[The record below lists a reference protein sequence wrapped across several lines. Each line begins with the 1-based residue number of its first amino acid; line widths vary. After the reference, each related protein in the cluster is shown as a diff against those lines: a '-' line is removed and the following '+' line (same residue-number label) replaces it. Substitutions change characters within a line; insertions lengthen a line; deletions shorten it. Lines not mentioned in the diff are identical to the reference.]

1 MTLTRRDF
9 LKRSSA
15 AAALGTLGSSSLG
28 SALSWY
34 RHPLVGTARAQEAAA
49 RFLVVLYLEGGNDG
63 LNTVVPVEN
72 GSSGQLREAYEAARH
87 AGPGGL
93 RIAAADLA
101 NTLIPPDPQT
111 HTGLALHP
119 ALAGLKHLYERGDV
133 AILQG
138 CGAPR
143 YSLSHEVA
151 RRVWQYGDPL
161 GASPNSGW
169 LGRYLSSRYE
179 RTDIPALSVR
189 DAVAGEFLQSATN
202 VLAIPR
208 LRGFSFPYDSLFPE
222 DSPQRR
228 RAFLS
233 LYENA
238 LVQAGEEQRFV
249 GNTGAAALHTSERL
263 PPLAEAYAAER
274 ASYYRDYESA
284 DSDISRNLRE
294 VASVLYAVKQQVAGI
309 DLRVFEVQDH
319 GYDTHSD
326 QGGSGEDSFH
336 AHLLQYVGD
345 GLEIFAAD
353 CIDMGVW
360 DQTCVLVYSE
370 FGRRVEQNA
379 NGTDHGSQGPV
390 FVLGGSVRG
399 GVYGNHPN
407 LQGSALDDDG
417 NTRYSQD
424 PEDPFRSL
432 DFRDIYGTILKHWL
446 GVGDPTLVLPLD
458 SGDPL
463 QAWTKADFSLPFLRP

>member
-9 LKRSSA
+9 LKRSGA
-15 AAALGTLGSSSLG
+15 AAALGTLGPSSLG

-34 RHPLVGTARAQEAAA
+34 RHPLVGAALAQEASE
-49 RFLVVLYLEGGNDG
+49 RFLVVVYLEGGNDG

-72 GSSGQLREAYEAARH
+72 GSSGQLREVYEVARH
-87 AGPGGL
+87 AGAGGL
-93 RIAAADLA
+93 RIPPSSLLD
-101 NTLIPPDPQT
+101 TLISPDPQT
-111 HTGLALHP
+111 QTGLALHP
-119 ALAGLKHLYERGDV
+119 ALAGLKRLYERGDV

-138 CGAPR
+138 CGAPL

-151 RRVWQYGDPL
+151 RRVWQFGDPL
-161 GASPNSGW
+161 GTYPNTGW
-169 LGRYLSSRYE
+169 LGRYLGSRYE
-179 RTDIPALSVR
+179 RTDIPALSVG
-189 DAVAGEFLQSATN
+189 DAVAGELLQNSTN

-208 LRGFSFPYDSLFPE
+208 LREFSFPYDGRYPE

-228 RAFLS
+228 QAFLS

-238 LVQAGEEQRFV
+238 LVQAGEDLRFV

-274 ASYYRDYESA
+274 ASYFRDYETA

-294 VASVLYAVKQQVAGI
+294 VASVLYAVKKHVAGI
-309 DLRVFEVQDH
+309 NLRVFEVQDH

-326 QGGSGEDSFH
+326 QGGSGMDSFH
-336 AHLLQYVGD
+336 AHLLQHVGD
-345 GLEIFAAD
+345 GLELFAAD

-390 FVLGGSVRG
+390 FVLGGAVHG

-407 LQGSALDDDG
+407 IAPAALDDDG

-424 PEDPFRSL
+424 PDGPFRSL
-432 DFRDIYGTILKHWL
+432 DFRDVYGTILKNWL
-446 GVGDPTLVLPLD
+446 GVADPNLILPLD
-458 SGDPL
+458 SGDPRE
-463 QAWTKADFSLPFLRP
+463 AWTTANFSLPFLLP